1 MDMRDRKPVR
11 TVAALVLP
19 VAAAVLAVCTAGSH
33 AAHDALFALLKLV
46 VIR

>member
-1 MDMRDRKPVR
+1 MDMRDRKPIL

-19 VAAAVLAVCTAGSH
+19 MAAAVIAVCAAGVQEI
-33 AAHDALFALLKLV
+33 HDALFAILKLV

>member
-1 MDMRDRKPVR
+1 MRDRKPIL

-19 VAAAVLAVCTAGSH
+19 VAAAVIALCAASGHT
-33 AAHDALFALLKLV
+33 AHDALFAILKLV

>member
-1 MDMRDRKPVR
+1 MRDSKPVR

-19 VAAAVLAVCTAGSH
+19 VAAAVIALCAAAGYS
-33 AAHDALFALLKLV
+33 AGDALFAVLKLV